1 MGLDLT
7 GGKTGPEEGP
17 LSDGDGITE
26 QDAER
31 PQGGTTSKPFLKH

>member
-7 GGKTGPEEGP
+7 GGKTGPEGGP
-17 LSDGDGITE
+17 RSDGDGITE